1 MKRSHLTLNIFLLII
16 LNDLI
21 DTTAQVLMK
30 KGLIQTG
37 IDSVNLS
44 NIAEFLAKNASSAY
58 LWLGILVFAL
68 NFFVWIVILYKIP
81 LSIAMPVGSFCYIF
95 IPVCAML
102 FLRENISMIRW
113 AGIICIVLGIHF
125 VAQSKK
131 PETGGAAGQW
141 LR

>member
-1 MKRSHLTLNIFLLII
+1 MRKSHLTLNVFFLIV

-21 DTTAQVLMK
+21 DTAAQVLMK
-30 KGLIQTG
+30 KGLIRTG
-37 IDSVNLS
+37 IDSINS
-44 NIAEFLAKNASSAY
+44 GNIMHFISLGASSPF
-58 LWLGILVFAL
+58 LWLGIFVFAL
-68 NFFVWIVILYKIP
+68 NFFVWIVILYKVD

-102 FLRENISMIRW
+102 FLHEYISPVRW

-131 PETGGAAGQW
+131 PAQGEPQTNG
-141 LR
+141 